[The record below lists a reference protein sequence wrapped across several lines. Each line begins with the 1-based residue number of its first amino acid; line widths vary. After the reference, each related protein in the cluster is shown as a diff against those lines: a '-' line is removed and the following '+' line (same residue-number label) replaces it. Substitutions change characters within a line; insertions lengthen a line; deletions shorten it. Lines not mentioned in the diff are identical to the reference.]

1 MNISGKTRVCALI
14 GDPVEHT
21 MSPLIHNNLAAF
33 CGIDLVYV
41 PMRVAAD
48 SVDSAVRGAYDLGV
62 LGLNVTVPHKI
73 AVMDSLADIDEHAA
87 AIGAVNTL
95 VRSDKGYIGYNT
107 DYIGLKRALA
117 DDGIS
122 LSGRDVVVL
131 GAGGAA
137 RAAAFLC
144 AFEHAGSVHILN
156 RSVDKAEAL
165 CNDVNAYI
173 LNSDSIGNT
182 KLCKPVALTDHSSV
196 PGDELIVLQ
205 ASSVG
210 LFPNINDVIIDDE
223 SFYERISYGYD
234 LVYNPAD
241 TRFMQLVRT
250 RGGCASNGLKMLLYQ
265 GICGFEFWNG
275 ITVSQDAVEQVLDK
289 LESAARPKTEQGL

>member
-1 MNISGKTRVCALI
+1 MNISGKTRICALI

-21 MSPLIHNNLAAF
+21 LSPLIHNNLAEL
-33 CGIDLVYV
+33 CGIDLTYV

-48 SVDSAVRGAYDLGV
+48 RVGSAVRGAYDLGI

-73 AVMDSLADIDEHAA
+73 AVMDVLAGIDERAA

-95 VRSDKGYIGYNT
+95 VRSDNGYIGYNT

-117 DDGIS
+117 DDDIS
-122 LSGRDVVVL
+122 LAGRDAVIL

-165 CNDVNAYI
+165 CRDVNEYVR
-173 LNSDSIGNT
+173 NNDPVGNAG
-182 KLCKPVALTDHSSV
+182 LCKPLALADHASV
-196 PGDELIVLQ
+196 PGRDLIVIQ

-223 SFYERISYGYD
+223 SFYTRISYGYD

-241 TRFMQLVRT
+241 TRFMRLVKDA
-250 RGGCASNGLKMLLYQ
+250 GGRAEGGLKMLLYQ
-265 GICGFEFWNG
+265 GICGFELWNR
-275 ITVSQDAVEQVLDK
+275 ITVSQDAIDQVLDK
-289 LESAARPKTEQGL
+289 LSSAARPEKK